1 MVASTDGDGAG
12 GSVVVAEALRRR
24 RTRERARWEAFQRR
38 KREIDSSGAN
48 ERHEAPRA
56 WWAPRRAAA
65 TTREDAGVA
74 HADASRDDDAPDAY
88 AREPERPAERGH
100 AEPDAPDDE
109 PPTCRI
115 CFAGEEEGR
124 LFSPCRCRGTMKH
137 VHVKC
142 LDAWRRAS
150 QIAAAGRRREGA
162 RGSHVACDQ
171 CHFSYRLER
180 SEWAAR
186 LEDPSLPGYV
196 AAFSLV
202 ATVWLTGGAC
212 RFIAEHALTKA
223 CARVS
228 RALRRAPARYARALD
243 DSAAWRGLAL
253 FFERLALP
261 RPSHAFRRRLS
272 GATEAAGAVSD
283 ADPLRAHYARHVA
296 RAMEVWGANELTD
309 GAAYRRMTSGGAS
322 TSTRTAEAIGDV
334 ASSAFGRGTSPLHLE
349 FLFYAAT
356 GWHAPPWW
364 DPKHGPRWMV
374 HRAWVADLCD
384 RVVAGVA
391 AVGVLGFAAHVALTF
406 RNGRGG
412 APRRDAM
419 ERVVLPVAF
428 TFLTRG
434 AGASRLL
441 VTGGV
446 FWCAIAA
453 HAKARE
459 WSARA
464 LQAFGERV
472 LEPTEAELRAERR
485 A

>member
-1 MVASTDGDGAG
+1 MAGDGAG

-38 KREIDSSGAN
+38 KRETDSSGAN
-48 ERHEAPRA
+48 ERREAPRA

-65 TTREDAGVA
+65 PTREDAGI
-74 HADASRDDDAPDAY
+74 ADPGAPRDNDAPDAHS
-88 AREPERPAERGH
+88 RGPERPVERED

-109 PPTCRI
+109 PPSCRI

-150 QIAAAGRRREGA
+150 QTAPNRAQRREV
-162 RGSHVACDQ
+162 RGSYVACDQ
-171 CHFSYRLER
+171 CHFRYRLER

-186 LEDPSLPGYV
+186 LEDPSLPGVV

-202 ATVWLTGGAC
+202 ALVWLTGGVC

-228 RALRRAPARYARALD
+228 RALRRAPARYSRALD
-243 DSAAWRGLAL
+243 DSASLRRLAL

-261 RPSHAFRRRLS
+261 RPSHAFRQRLA

-283 ADPLRAHYARHVA
+283 ANPLRAHYARLVS
-296 RAMEVWGANELTD
+296 RAIDVWGANASEHGFSVP
-309 GAAYRRMTSGGAS
+309 GAARFSPATLS
-322 TSTRTAEAIGDV
+322 EAVGDARV
-334 ASSAFGRGTSPLHLE
+334 SSAHSFERGTSPLHVE

-356 GWHAPPWW
+356 GWRAPPWW

-391 AVGVLGFAAHVALTF
+391 VVGVLGFAAHIVSTF
-406 RNGRGG
+406 RNGNRRV
-412 APRRDAM
+412 PYRDAM

-441 VTGGV
+441 VAGGV
-446 FWCAIAA
+446 FWCAVAA
-453 HAKARE
+453 HAKARDIA
-459 WSARA
+459 ARA
-464 LQAFGERV
+464 LQTFGERV
-472 LEPTEAELRAERR
+472 LEPTEAELRTE
-485 A
+485 